1 MQTTQSVEKLGLQLM
16 SRAKKALPTLDE
28 TQREQL
34 LKGRF
39 FQALLPRWQQKLGVP
54 KVDESFT
61 DLYNPARTAKRHDQ
75 QYRLGQESHE
85 SSRSKKHPSTDNP
98 EVPFTSH
105 ESGEPSTQPRRR
117 VSTLKCYGC
126 GGLGHFRRNCPNK
139 NRSAHLSQ
147 DKGDPPAP
155 RDRSE
160 APGASPNPPGSK
172 TATIEAGS
180 SSSSHPPEDPVTGL
194 SDEQLEEILKTRR
207 CQ

>member
-16 SRAKKALPTLDE
+16 SLAKKAFPTLDV
-28 TQREQL
+28 TQREWL

-39 FQALLPRWQQKLGVP
+39 FQALLPRWQRKLSVP

-61 DLYNPARTAKRHDQ
+61 DLYNHARTAERHDQ
-75 QYRLGQESHE
+75 QYWLGRESHE
-85 SSRSKKHPSTDNP
+85 SSRSKKHPSTDKR
-98 EVPFTSH
+98 EVPSTSH

-147 DKGDPPAP
+147 DKGDQTAP
-155 RDRSE
+155 QDRSE
-160 APGASPNPPGSK
+160 AQGASPNQPESK

-180 SSSSHPPEDPVTGL
+180 FSSSHPP
-194 SDEQLEEILKTRR
+194 
-207 CQ
+207 